1 MRESEFFIQADQL
14 FNDYVAL
21 IGEHWNT
28 HVPSTP
34 EWTVTQLVGHV
45 ADNNYALVSAL
56 SGEEEVRSDSSDP
69 EATWA
74 DSAERAEALAAT
86 ITDSSEEVVFNG
98 TTGSTSDTISLQV
111 ADRLLHS
118 WDLANAIGANTNL
131 DESLV
136 RFVYDFVSPQA
147 ENARA
152 AGLFGAEV
160 AVGPDATLQQKLLGV
175 TGRDGGYEHHE
186 PVDEGEKA
194 EEIHRS

>member
-45 ADNNYALVSAL
+45 ADNNRELIKAL
-56 SGEEEVRSDSSDP
+56 SGETQTDEAGTDP
-69 EATWA
+69 ETAWA
-74 DSAERAEALAAT
+74 NSAERAEAVAST
-86 ITDSSEEVVFNG
+86 VSDVSEEVVFGGNPA
-98 TTGSTSDTISLQV
+98 TASDTLSLQT
-111 ADRLLHS
+111 ADRLLHA

-131 DESLV
+131 DDSLV
-136 RFVYDFVSPQA
+136 QYVYDFVAPQA
-147 ENARA
+147 DNARA
-152 AGLFGAEV
+152 AGMFGAEV
-160 AVGPDATLQQKLLGV
+160 SVGPDATLQEKLLAV